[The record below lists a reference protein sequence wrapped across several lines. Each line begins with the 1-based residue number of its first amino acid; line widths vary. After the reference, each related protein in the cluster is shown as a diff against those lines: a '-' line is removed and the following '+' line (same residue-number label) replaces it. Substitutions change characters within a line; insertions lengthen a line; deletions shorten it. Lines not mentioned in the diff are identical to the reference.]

1 MSKSSST
8 EPQEKR
14 EFQAEVSQLLD
25 IVINS
30 LYKDKEIFIR
40 ELVSNAS
47 DSLEKLRHTQL
58 TEKEIFESDLPSEIN
73 ITTDEEAN
81 TITIL
86 DHGIGMTRD
95 ELHENLGTIAHSDS
109 KQFMKALAESKKA
122 EDSSVIGQ
130 FGVGFY
136 SAFMVAD
143 EVKVYTHS
151 WRNDGEHLVWSSDGK
166 TNYEVEEAPDQQRGC
181 KIVLKLREDANEYA
195 KDDRVK
201 SILESYSSFISFPI
215 LLNGERVNTV
225 EALWRKRKS
234 EVSDEEYNEFY
245 KFTAKAFDDPVY
257 RMHFST
263 DAPIEINSLLFTPTQ
278 NTELFGMGQMEPGVS
293 LYCKNVL
300 IDDKP
305 EGLLP
310 EWLRFL
316 RGVIDSADIPLNIS
330 RESMQDSGLI
340 KKINRVVTKR
350 FIKFLDSEAKDDADK
365 YKEFYTNFG
374 RFLKEGVV
382 TDSELREGLTKLLR
396 FESSMTEKG
405 ELTSFE
411 DYLTRAKDG
420 QEKIYY
426 LTAND
431 RPSIEAGP
439 YLEAFQSR
447 GIEVIYFYDSVDE
460 ILVQHLH
467 EFDGKSLVSASSATV
482 ELDDDDLSAPKEGE
496 PLSDD
501 DLSSLC
507 EYLTGQLGDRVEKV
521 SSGTRLVDSPVAALT
536 PEHGMNSQMRA
547 MMQAMNPDEAA
558 PPLKVELEINPRH
571 ELIHLLNASRE
582 KQPELA
588 ELVSAQLFDQAL
600 LNADLLEDRKG
611 LVARGFD
618 LMKEALKKKGGS

>member
-30 LYKDKEIFIR
+30 LYKDKEIFVR

-47 DSLEKLRHTQL
+47 DSLEKFRHTQL
-58 TEKEIFESDLPSEIN
+58 TEKDVFESDLPSEIH

-81 TITIL
+81 TITIV

-95 ELHENLGTIAHSDS
+95 ELHGNLGTIAHSDS
-109 KQFMKALAESKKA
+109 KQFMKALAESKKS
-122 EDSSVIGQ
+122 EESSVIGQ

-143 EVKVYTHS
+143 EVKVFTHS
-151 WRNDGEHLVWSSDGK
+151 WKNDGEHLVWTSDGK
-166 TNYEVEEAPDQQRGC
+166 NSYEVKEADDQQRGC
-181 KIVLKLREDANEYA
+181 KIVLKLREDASEYA
-195 KDDRVK
+195 KEDRIK
-201 SILESYSSFISFPI
+201 SVLESYSSFIPFPI

-234 EVSDEEYNEFY
+234 EISDEEYNEFY
-245 KFTAKAFDDPVY
+245 KFTANAFDEPGY
-257 RMHFST
+257 RMHFSA
-263 DAPIEINSLLFTPTQ
+263 DAPIEINALLFTPTQ
-278 NTELFGMGQMEPGVS
+278 NSELFGMGQMEPGVA
-293 LYCKNVL
+293 LYCKNVQ

-305 EGLLP
+305 EGLRP

-330 RESMQDSGLI
+330 RESMQDSSLI

-350 FIKFLDSEAKDDADK
+350 FIKFLDSEAKDDVDK
-365 YKEFYTNFG
+365 YREFYAKFG

-382 TDSELREGLTKLLR
+382 VDFEYREGLTKLLR

-405 ELTSFE
+405 EFTSFE

-426 LTAND
+426 LTAHD
-431 RPSIEAGP
+431 RASIEAGP

-496 PLSDD
+496 PLSADELD
-501 DLSSLC
+501 SLC
-507 EYLTGQLGDRVEKV
+507 EYLTEQLGDRVEKV

-536 PEHGMNSQMRA
+536 PEHGMNAQMRA
-547 MMQAMNPDEAA
+547 MMAAMNPDEAA
-558 PPLKVELEINPRH
+558 PPMKVELEINPRH
-571 ELIHLLNASRE
+571 ELIHLLNTSRE
-582 KQPELA
+582 KQPEIA
-588 ELVSAQLFDQAL
+588 ELVAAQLFDQAL

-611 LVARGFD
+611 LVSRGFD
-618 LMKEALKKKGGS
+618 LMKEALKKKEER